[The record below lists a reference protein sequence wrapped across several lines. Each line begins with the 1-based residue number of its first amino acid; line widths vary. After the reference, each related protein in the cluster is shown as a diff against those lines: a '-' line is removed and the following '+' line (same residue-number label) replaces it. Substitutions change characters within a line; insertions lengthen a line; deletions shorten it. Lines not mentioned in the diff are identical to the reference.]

1 MLETRKEDRFFVNNL
16 LTDLWE
22 NKHDFSGVNSLSMEC
37 FQQNAH
43 LFLELFMVN
52 KPKILWLMTHTS
64 VDQLKTNT

>member
-37 FQQNAH
+37 F
-43 LFLELFMVN
+43 
-52 KPKILWLMTHTS
+52 
-64 VDQLKTNT
+64 